1 MLLMRG
7 ALSSGAV
14 SSSWIW
20 NLLTAVLTVTGF
32 SLLGLGGRQSP
43 LQSPYVAFTL
53 LLAAY
58 LLDVSYTS
66 FGGRIQAGSE
76 LFSLRVLRRS
86 PPLRFIRLSLRPS
99 PARRQR
105 GMADQPRSAADVI
118 ELVRENDVR
127 FI

>member
-20 NLLTAVLTVTGF
+20 NLLTAVFTVTW
-32 SLLGLGGRQSP
+32 LLASGSASGRHFA

-58 LLDVSYTS
+58 LLDVSYTD
-66 FGGRIQAGSE
+66 FGGRFQAASDPALEAHRFGFLYPYYGFKHPSGSFAYRCG
-76 LFSLRVLRRS
+76 L
-86 PPLRFIRLSLRPS
+86 PQH
-99 PARRQR
+99 RRQQ
-105 GMADQPRSAADVI
+105 AW
-118 ELVRENDVR
+118 
-127 FI
+127 

>member
-20 NLLTAVLTVTGF
+20 NLLTAVFTVTGF
-32 SLLGLGGRQSP
+32 SLLGLFRAAIA

-66 FGGRIQAGSE
+66 FGGWIQAGRG
-76 LFSLRVLRRS
+76 LFSLPVLRRS
-86 PPLRFIRLSLRPS
+86 APLRFIRLSLRPS

-105 GMADQPRSAADVI
+105 GMADQPRSAAD
-118 ELVRENDVR
+118 
-127 FI
+127 

>member
-20 NLLTAVLTVTGF
+20 NLLTAVFTVTCV
-32 SLLGLGGRQSP
+32 SLLGSGRRQSS

-58 LLDVSYTS
+58 LPVISYTS
-66 FGGRIQAGSE
+66 FRGRIQVRPYSGPE
-76 LFSLRVLRRS
+76 LFSLPVLRGS
-86 PPLRFIRLSLRPS
+86 APPWFIRSIVAAFPS
-99 PARRQR
+99 QGDSQAWPINPAAPL
-105 GMADQPRSAADVI
+105 M
-118 ELVRENDVR
+118 
-127 FI
+127 